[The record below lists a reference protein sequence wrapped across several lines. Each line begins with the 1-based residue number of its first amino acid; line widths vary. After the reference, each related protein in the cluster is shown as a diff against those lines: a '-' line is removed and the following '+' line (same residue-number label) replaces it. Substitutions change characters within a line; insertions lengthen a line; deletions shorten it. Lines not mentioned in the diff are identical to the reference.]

1 MRRLLLILCAV
12 AALNAGSALGGSCPE
27 MEETTWVNQAPRI
40 ITEPASWL
48 LSGAAYLIDGTIYV
62 AGTTTMFGVT
72 CGFPFAFD
80 VVAPSNGFFASDLFR
95 ACVHTVSPYLSD
107 KYYDTDLGPLA
118 YKGTKSWRCPQTWHL
133 GVQ

>member
-12 AALNAGSALGGSCPE
+12 AALNAGSAVGGSCPE

-48 LSGAAYLIDGTIYV
+48 LSGAGYLIDGTIYV
-62 AGTTTMFGVT
+62 AGTTTVLGIPCGVPLAVT
-72 CGFPFAFD
+72 VSSA
-80 VVAPSNGFFASDLFR
+80 SSSFFSSDLFR
-95 ACVHTVSPYLSD
+95 ACIDTVAPYVND

-133 GVQ
+133 GLP